1 MRLNRKQMIKVG
13 ALGEKCFDE
22 GYYAYI
28 GSALSGLK
36 GRINHHLKTGKKLH
50 WHIDYLLEKATIK
63 DIVIAK
69 TEKKIECE
77 LAELFFSRFKTIG
90 GFGSSDCH
98 CASHLFFSG
107 SRDILEKTAYGTIK
121 SLGLNPEI
129 RRYGGLTND

>member
-50 WHIDYLLEKATIK
+50 WHIDYLLRKQ
-63 DIVIAK
+63 
-69 TEKKIECE
+69 
-77 LAELFFSRFKTIG
+77 L
-90 GFGSSDCH
+90 
-98 CASHLFFSG
+98 
-107 SRDILEKTAYGTIK
+107 
-121 SLGLNPEI
+121 
-129 RRYGGLTND
+129 